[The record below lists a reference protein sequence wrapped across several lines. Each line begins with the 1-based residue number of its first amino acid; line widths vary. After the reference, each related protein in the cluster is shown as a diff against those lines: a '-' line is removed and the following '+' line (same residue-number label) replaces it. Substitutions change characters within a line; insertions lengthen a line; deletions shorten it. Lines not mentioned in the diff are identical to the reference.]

1 MLPGY
6 IIRYK
11 EHTTESS
18 FRLRFKRWFLLFLF
32 CFIQFH
38 EQASYIYKSV
48 SGKHCQWL
56 RLSEWN
62 GTSLRW
68 CSLHKW
74 IGKNWICTEQMVC
87 MCWMRGHLKI
97 ILPKKS
103 HWAVSKWTLFFW
115 LGVANFSHTFRV
127 LGVWDILFT
136 LTCLW
141 ANVHLESSCLL
152 TICCQVLE
160 YNTHLRGYF
169 LDHTRPGKTED
180 SVTPLC
186 GVCWKKTTPKPKHFS
201 VHGAAFLMTA
211 GTAHPKGEP
220 QWSLPSS

>member
-1 MLPGY
+1 MWVAKERKLSSAFLHEVRRYVLPGC
-6 IIRYK
+6 IIRYR

-18 FRLRFKRWFLLFLF
+18 FRLKFKCCFLLFLF
-32 CFIQFH
+32 CFIQFY

-97 ILPKKS
+97 ILSKKP
-103 HWAVSKWTLFFW
+103 HWVVSKWTPLF
-115 LGVANFSHTFRV
+115 LIGGCKLLSHLQSIRGVGHIVYINLHVSQRAFSKQLPV
-127 LGVWDILFT
+127 DDW
-136 LTCLW
+136 
-141 ANVHLESSCLL
+141 
-152 TICCQVLE
+152 
-160 YNTHLRGYF
+160 
-169 LDHTRPGKTED
+169 
-180 SVTPLC
+180 
-186 GVCWKKTTPKPKHFS
+186 
-201 VHGAAFLMTA
+201 
-211 GTAHPKGEP
+211 
-220 QWSLPSS
+220 LPSPWI